1 MKAMRISDLAQ
12 AAGVGVETVRFYQRK
27 GLLAVPRGDAPGGRH
42 YDEEDLR
49 RLRYVRQAQTA
60 GFTLAEIARLIE
72 LSQTDDRPAA
82 RAMARERIAALDDR
96 IAVLQAARQ
105 SLAKL
110 EHDCAQGGEGPC
122 PILNVFE
129 EPVVSRTPAS
139 DPAARRAAR

>member
-1 MKAMRISDLAQ
+1 MKAMRISDLAR
-12 AAGVGVETVRFYQRK
+12 AGGVGVETVRFYQRK

-42 YDEEDLR
+42 YDAEDLR

-72 LSQTDDRPAA
+72 LSHTDDRPAA
-82 RAMARERIAALDDR
+82 RSMARERIAALDDR

-110 EHDCAQGGEGPC
+110 AHDCAKGGAGPC
-122 PILNVFE
+122 PILDAFG
-129 EPVVSRTPAS
+129 
-139 DPAARRAAR
+139 